1 MTSSKQTQKFE
12 RRIPEGDN
20 LERDVCVSCGFVHYV
35 NPKIVTGAVVRHH
48 GRILL
53 CRRAIE
59 PRIGY
64 WTLPAGFMEV
74 GETAEQAAK
83 REAREEANA
92 EIDIIRLLAVYT
104 IPRIAQV
111 QIMYLATLIHPAIAP
126 GIESL
131 EVKLSTWD
139 EIPWDDLAF
148 PSVRWALEQYRS
160 VEGLAEFAPFSNPPD
175 EFGGSAPLS
184 SG

>member
-1 MTSSKQTQKFE
+1 MKPRTQEIDF
-12 RRIPEGDN
+12 RREVPEGDN
-20 LERDVCVSCGFVHYV
+20 MERDVCSTCGFVHYV
-35 NPKIVTGAVVRHH
+35 NPKIVTGSVVRHE

-74 GETAEQAAK
+74 GETAEQAAM

-92 EIDIIRLLAVYT
+92 EIVIDRLLAVYT

-111 QIMYLATLIHPAIAP
+111 QIMYLAHFGEAVYSAGP
-126 GIESL
+126 ESL
-131 EVKLSTWD
+131 EVKLASWD
-139 EIPWDDLAF
+139 EIPWEDLAF
-148 PSVRWALEQYRS
+148 PTVRWALEQYRS
-160 VEGLAEFAPFSNPPD
+160 VEGVQDFTPFSNQEGETD
-175 EFGGSAPLS
+175 A
-184 SG
+184 